1 MYDRED
7 NLQRKAVREFMQS
20 HFRNGLDPPIPKN
33 DKGCVTSVNMVSEKR
48 TRPNRADRFA
58 LEQEQ
63 RQKET
68 MTEIKF

>member
-7 NLQRKAVREFMQS
+7 NLQQKAVREFMQS
-20 HFRNGLDPPIPKN
+20 HFRNGLDPPTLTL

-48 TRPNRADRFA
+48 TRPNRADLFA
-58 LEQEQ
+58 IEQEQ

-68 MTEIKF
+68 MT